1 MRWVQV
7 AKQGQPNDTKVKEL
21 HDEIKAKHDRIV
33 AAAEE
38 SKEPVA
44 PKTTEEKLLSRVK
57 IEDESEL
64 VHEEPKI
71 EEVKTQ
77 PAP

>member
-1 MRWVQV
+1 MVFEARKLAWEKITAYGLEIEAQNINGGSS
-7 AKQGQPNDTKVKEL
+7 AKVWDG
-21 HDEIKAKHDRIV
+21 R
-33 AAAEE
+33 
-38 SKEPVA
+38 